1 MCFLE
6 LTDWNITEDLR
17 SLVMLL
23 DHKNLPITTSSSKLN
38 TTKMIF
44 KGWIRGNYKLRG
56 FQHLYG
62 TLGQNLASIENYAL
76 PEDLEK
82 KVLSEINLKFSST
95 EVPIVRLQRIHSGV
109 CVPIHIDMTRHSS
122 LIIPLANHDGSI
134 TQFFKY
140 TGSQNQIIDPLQCE
154 HWKKVEINVPTLI
167 DTKVPHNVVLLGHAV
182 RLSLTVK
189 WPNTSFKDL
198 AKAC

>member
-1 MCFLE
+1 
-6 LTDWNITEDLR
+6 
-17 SLVMLL
+17 
-23 DHKNLPITTSSSKLN
+23 
-38 TTKMIF
+38 MIF
-44 KGWIRGNYKLRG
+44 KGWTKGKYKLRG

-62 TLGQNLASIENYAL
+62 MLGQNLASIENYAL

-82 KVLSEINLKFSST
+82 KIIFEVNHKFASN
-95 EVPIVRLQRIHSGV
+95 EVPIVRLQRIHSGA
-109 CVPIHIDMTRHSS
+109 CIPIHIDATRHSS

-140 TGSQNQIIDPLQCE
+140 TGAQDQIIDPLQCK

-167 DTKVPHNVVLLGHAV
+167 DTKVPHNVVLSKDTV

-189 WPNTSFKDL
+189 WPNTSFNDL
-198 AKAC
+198 AKVY